1 MEKGGIMILCFHCQE
16 CGCEW
21 NEESDHAFEDGD
33 CPCCETPAG
42 KLVKILNEN
51 SLEVDWA
58 IDQDE
63 EL

>member
-1 MEKGGIMILCFHCQE
+1 MILCFHCQE

-42 KLVKILNEN
+42 KLVEILNEN
-51 SLEVDWA
+51 SLEVEWT
-58 IDQDE
+58 INEDE